1 MVNVPEFDLNDPF
14 TLNVESGGL
23 TGTELQDARNKMWR
37 NRCINDTYEP
47 APHLRSSPPQQGWRR
62 EWSIWMTGSPARA
75 SGSWKTGRSAAIRS
89 VDMEERHFYREP

>member
-1 MVNVPEFDLNDPF
+1 MGRSTLWVNVPEFDLNDPF

-47 APHLRSSPPQQGWRR
+47 GSTFKIITAAAGLEAGV
-62 EWSIWMTGSPARA
+62 SIWMTGSPARA
-75 SGSWKTGRSAAIRS
+75 SGSWKTGKSG
-89 VDMEERHFYREP
+89 VTK